1 MSAAPVSFEPLDLP
15 LRDPF
20 GISRRTT
27 TVARNVLVRCS
38 WNGLEGLGESAPN
51 AYYGESRES
60 VLAWLPR
67 LAEAL
72 PESPLAIRAAVD
84 ALEHT
89 AHANPA
95 ARAGL
100 ELALWD
106 LLGKR
111 HGAPIWRLW
120 GLEGRPP
127 LSSFTIGI
135 DAPERMAEK
144 ATAAAE
150 FPLLKVKVGT
160 PNDVANLRAVRDARP
175 DARIQVDANGAWTA
189 KEALAA
195 LGRLEPFGL
204 ELIEQPVRA
213 DDLDGLAQ
221 VARAT
226 HLPVYADEG
235 CVTAGDV
242 PRVSGR
248 CDGIVVKLQ
257 KCGGLLRSLE
267 QIHTARSHGLK
278 VMLGC
283 MIESSLGISAA
294 AQLAPLCD
302 SLDLDGNLLL
312 AEDPFEGAAATG
324 GQMELPAGPGLGAR
338 VRPPPLSS

>member
-1 MSAAPVSFEPLDLP
+1 MADSCRVSFEPLDLP

-27 TVARNVLVRCS
+27 TVARNVLVRVE
-38 WNGLEGLGESAPN
+38 WEGLVGLGECAPN
-51 AYYGESRES
+51 AYYGESQES

-72 PESPLAIRAAVD
+72 PEDPLAIRETVG
-84 ALEHT
+84 ALERT
-89 AHANPA
+89 AHGNPA

-120 GLEGRPP
+120 GVAGPP
-127 LSSFTIGI
+127 SLSSFAIGI
-135 DAPERMAEK
+135 DTPERMAEK
-144 ATAAAE
+144 ASGARE

-160 PNDVANLRAVRDARP
+160 PNDVANLRAVREARP
-175 DARIQVDANGAWTA
+175 DATIRVDANGAWSA
-189 KEALAA
+189 KEALASLEA
-195 LGRLEPFGL
+195 LEPFGL

-213 DDLDGLAQ
+213 GDLEGLAR
-221 VARAT
+221 VAAAT
-226 HLPVYADEG
+226 RLPVYADEG
-235 CVTAGDV
+235 CVTSADV
-242 PRVSGR
+242 PRVGGR

-267 QIHTARSHGLK
+267 QIHAARAHGLK

-283 MIESSLGISAA
+283 MVESGLGISAA

-302 SLDLDGNLLL
+302 TLDLDGNLLL
-312 AEDPFEGAAATG
+312 ASDPFEGAAALR
-324 GQMELPAGPGLGAR
+324 GQMELPAGPGLGATR
-338 VRPPPLSS
+338 RE